1 MFPVAPSIA
10 VTASS
15 EVDAPTS
22 KEEIFFPFI
31 TIIRSEEPAMASA
44 SSRCSFLLADTFSE
58 TVSLFA
64 SMNLEARTQLVQPLR
79 W

>member
-79 W
+79 G

>member
-1 MFPVAPSIA
+1 
-10 VTASS
+10 
-15 EVDAPTS
+15 
-22 KEEIFFPFI
+22 
-31 TIIRSEEPAMASA
+31 MASA